1 MREQR
6 LSFISTST
14 GYSSTRSSLRSS
26 DIDVSYSRESSLSEA
41 RRLKILKFSNCN
53 ISQLD
58 RIAMELLETERCYV
72 NDLND
77 VIQGYLNFFVNHR
90 DEFRMTIDDVSSTF
104 GCIER
109 IFLFNK
115 CFYHQLD
122 AALLNVV
129 QMAKCF
135 IDNASGFKDYVTYC
149 TNYQRM
155 IETLTEFMKNGA
167 ITETLALRQSVLGH
181 SLPLSAYLLK
191 PVQRILKYH
200 LFMENILKHSVD
212 NKNISDADIA
222 VIRQAMDQM
231 TAQAEKINEEKKRV
245 EHYER
250 VRELQ
255 NVLQR
260 WGLDEKQDLSKY
272 GDLLLE
278 GLFKIAGS
286 KTNRLLF
293 LFEEMLLIVKERSG
307 VLICKDYIMCS
318 NLMLNESISSDPL
331 AFQVL
336 SFDNPKIHYIFLAC
350 NPEQKRRWMKELKRM
365 MLDHY
370 TVEIPERA
378 KLLVLS
384 VDNGPKQYNSPEES
398 GSDINFK
405 NRKKIPKYLEKRRK
419 SIEASSIT
427 KRSNWSSTDL
437 KNSNNK
443 LLRAVKFL
451 IKLIGMKFHSS
462 IFVQ

>member
-1 MREQR
+1 
-6 LSFISTST
+6 
-14 GYSSTRSSLRSS
+14 
-26 DIDVSYSRESSLSEA
+26 
-41 RRLKILKFSNCN
+41 
-53 ISQLD
+53 
-58 RIAMELLETERCYV
+58 
-72 NDLND
+72 
-77 VIQGYLNFFVNHR
+77 
-90 DEFRMTIDDVSSTF
+90 
-104 GCIER
+104 
-109 IFLFNK
+109 
-115 CFYHQLD
+115 
-122 AALLNVV
+122 
-129 QMAKCF
+129 
-135 IDNASGFKDYVTYC
+135 
-149 TNYQRM
+149 M

-307 VLICKDYIMCS
+307 VLICKDYIMVS
-318 NLMLNESISSDPL
+318 FSSHFFGPSFN
-331 AFQVL
+331 ANNFVRGVIYVL
-336 SFDNPKIHYIFLAC
+336 I
-350 NPEQKRRWMKELKRM
+350 
-365 MLDHY
+365 
-370 TVEIPERA
+370 
-378 KLLVLS
+378 
-384 VDNGPKQYNSPEES
+384 
-398 GSDINFK
+398 IN
-405 NRKKIPKYLEKRRK
+405 I
-419 SIEASSIT
+419 
-427 KRSNWSSTDL
+427 
-437 KNSNNK
+437 
-443 LLRAVKFL
+443 V
-451 IKLIGMKFHSS
+451 
-462 IFVQ
+462 